1 MFIDIRIIIIIRLT
15 VYLYMYIKRGK
26 LFSLNQDY
34 CSLVIYS
41 RLTFSSR
48 NAGRIYRLNT
58 NTSTNRPN
66 TRKEN

>member
-15 VYLYMYIKRGK
+15 VYLHMYIKRGK

>member
-1 MFIDIRIIIIIRLT
+1 MFIEVRIIIRLT
-15 VYLYMYIKRGK
+15 VYLYICKYKRGK
-26 LFSLNQDY
+26 IVSLNQDY